1 MEDSGLMKS
10 VELPN
15 TRIKRVYPHMTK
27 EMIVTTYDGSNNNVS
42 LREVIGYDTYPVMRS
57 HRAGLSPYDVQH
69 KLGFFT

>member
-1 MEDSGLMKS
+1 MKS

-15 TRIKRVYPHMTK
+15 TRVNRVYPHMTK

-57 HRAGLSPYDVQH
+57 HRAGLSPLDVQH